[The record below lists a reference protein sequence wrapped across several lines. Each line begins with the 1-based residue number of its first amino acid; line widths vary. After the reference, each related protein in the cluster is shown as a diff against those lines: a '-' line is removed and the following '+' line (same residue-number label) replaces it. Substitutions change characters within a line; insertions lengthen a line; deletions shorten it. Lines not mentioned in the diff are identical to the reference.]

1 MIFIQSKARKI
12 PLKYQ
17 THEHKNAFLTTLH
30 QANLNVQS
38 AANTVSTLVDS
49 KPNRYQQD
57 ARLKALNTAVK
68 E

>member
-1 MIFIQSKARKI
+1 MNTKM
-12 PLKYQ
+12 YV
-17 THEHKNAFLTTLH
+17 LTTLH

-49 KPNRYQQD
+49 KPNLYQQD
-57 ARLKALNTAVK
+57 ARLKVLNTAVK

>member
-17 THEHKNAFLTTLH
+17 KYKHKNVFLTLH

-49 KPNRYQQD
+49 KPNLYQQD
-57 ARLKALNTAVK
+57 ARLKVLNTAVK